1 MERPRSRAD
10 ATGGMSAALDTRET
24 RAVELL
30 LVHCAALSAAGEG
43 KVRKPVFDRLR
54 ELLGA
59 DLTRLLL
66 FGLTRAQRARW
77 SRLTLEDRG
86 PSAP

>member
-1 MERPRSRAD
+1 
-10 ATGGMSAALDTRET
+10 MSVAPLDSRET

-30 LVHCAALSAAGEG
+30 LAHLAVLSAANDPEP
-43 KVRKPVFDRLR
+43 RKPVFERLR
-54 ELLGA
+54 ELLGG

-77 SRLTLEDRG
+77 PRLPLEERS
-86 PSAP
+86 PSEP

>member
-1 MERPRSRAD
+1 M
-10 ATGGMSAALDTRET
+10 AAVETREA

-30 LVHCAALSAAGEG
+30 LAHCAVLSAVSETDP
-43 KVRKPVFDRLR
+43 RTPVFERLR
-54 ELLGA
+54 ELLGV

-66 FGLTRAQRARW
+66 LGLTRAQRARW
-77 SRLTLEDRG
+77 SRLPLEERG

>member
-1 MERPRSRAD
+1 
-10 ATGGMSAALDTRET
+10 MSAALETRDT

-30 LVHCAALSAAGEG
+30 LAHCAVLSEASETDP
-43 KVRKPVFDRLR
+43 RKPVFERLR
-54 ELLGA
+54 ELLGG

-77 SRLTLEDRG
+77 PRLPLEERG
-86 PSAP
+86 PPAP